1 MKIKKYS
8 EDIKINIEV
17 KDEIYVDQ
25 VDEIL
30 FKQKQDSSNKIKQ
43 ITKSFNQIK
52 NSEFDS
58 NQFELTKI
66 DEEKSEENVQ
76 NEYNDEL

>member
-52 NSEFDS
+52 NSDFDS

-66 DEEKSEENVQ
+66 DEEKSE
-76 NEYNDEL
+76 

>member
-8 EDIKINIEV
+8 EDMKMNIEV

-30 FKQKQDSSNKIKQ
+30 WKQKQDSSDQINQ
-43 ITKSFNQIK
+43 ITKNLVQIK
-52 NSEFDS
+52 ERYFDS
-58 NQFELTKI
+58 NQF
-66 DEEKSEENVQ
+66 
-76 NEYNDEL
+76 

>member
-52 NSEFDS
+52 NVDFDS

-66 DEEKSEENVQ
+66 DEEKSE
-76 NEYNDEL
+76 